1 MHDSMTEHI
10 HIKRGIRWKLLSTMI
25 GLIVGLL
32 IIITIIQTLAQRGIL
47 ERELET
53 RISLMKENIQVRGKT
68 LSDHLARLTENGI
81 SSFNFSN

>member
-1 MHDSMTEHI
+1 
-10 HIKRGIRWKLLSTMI
+10 MI

-53 RISLMKENIQVRGKT
+53 RISLMKENIQVGVRPFLIT
-68 LSDHLARLTENGI
+68 WHD
-81 SSFNFSN
+81 